1 MPLDV
6 VFLGERGVCAAKI
19 GGNRLVGRESV
30 EFAKLRLPLPSRLL
44 GAFVRLLLRGPIQF
58 AREDDRLRCA
68 GHLQHVVHKLVA
80 RAQHARVSRVKPR
93 DVEIPLAQP
102 RNAHC
107 RFM

>member
-44 GAFVRLLLRGPIQF
+44 GAFVRLLLRGPYSSP
-58 AREDDRLRCA
+58 AKTTACD
-68 GHLQHVVHKLVA
+68 
-80 RAQHARVSRVKPR
+80 ARVIFSTLFTSWSRER
-93 DVEIPLAQP
+93 GALGYRA
-102 RNAHC
+102 
-107 RFM
+107 